1 MEQQML
7 TPKQAAER
15 VGVSVSLVYQW
26 CQEGLF
32 EYLRLG
38 APGKRGRVMIDPES
52 FERFLQS
59 CKHQPRIA
67 VPLRHIKQ

>member
-1 MEQQML
+1 ML
-7 TPKQAAER
+7 TPKQAAAR

-38 APGKRGRVMIDPES
+38 GIGKRGRVMIETES
-52 FERFLQS
+52 FERFLES
-59 CKHQPRIA
+59 CKQPKQ
-67 VPLRHIKQ
+67 PKQPPMSLKHIEL